1 MKVFKCDKCGKCFAN
16 DTTDNLVMT
25 GHENLNNDDID
36 VGAEYHLCHD
46 CMAHLNDWLLGLED
60 ELLESSGDC
69 FDWIWEYIDN
79 YLSNNNIRIGQF
91 LSNFKSHLKKLNVD
105 MYYISDDEFR
115 EYLVTYCR
123 TCVNGKE

>member
-36 VGAEYHLCHD
+36 IGNEYHLCPD
-46 CMAHLNDWLLGLED
+46 CMENFNKWIENPEYDLKEGLDWV
-60 ELLESSGDC
+60 
-69 FDWIWEYIDN
+69 WEYIDN
-79 YLSNNNIRIGQF
+79 YLSNNNVRIGQF
-91 LSNFKSHLKKLNVD
+91 LSNFKSHLKKLDVD